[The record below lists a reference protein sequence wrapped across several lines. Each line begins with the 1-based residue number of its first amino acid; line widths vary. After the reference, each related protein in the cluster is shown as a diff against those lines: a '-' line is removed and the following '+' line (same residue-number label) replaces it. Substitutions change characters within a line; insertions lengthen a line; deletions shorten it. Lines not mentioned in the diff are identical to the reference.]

1 MENEQIDELSDAS
14 LDDEFVLS
22 ATMPDRV
29 FGFHAQQA
37 IEKLLK
43 MLILGN
49 RTMYEFT
56 HDIERLQTKLVEL
69 GETIPPLPF
78 PIVDLSDYAAQFRY
92 SRPHALSFCGSMSKP
107 AWWHSTRSGTR
118 CGLHGSGAGNE
129 LPTIEH
135 RDEGEAYPPVCVSAG
150 ECATIE
156 R

>member
-92 SRPHALSFCGSMSKP
+92 SRPHALSSVERE
-107 AWWHSTRSGTR
+107 HIRDTVRILREHVQTR
-118 CGLHGSGAGNE
+118 LVALN
-129 LPTIEH
+129 
-135 RDEGEAYPPVCVSAG
+135 A
-150 ECATIE
+150 
-156 R
+156 

>member
-22 ATMPDRV
+22 AAMPDRV

-49 RTMYEFT
+49 RTMYAFT
-56 HDIERLQTKLVEL
+56 HDIERLQTRLAEL
-69 GETIPPLPF
+69 GEGIPPLPF

-92 SRPHALSFCGSMSKP
+92 SRPHTLSS
-107 AWWHSTRSGTR
+107 
-118 CGLHGSGAGNE
+118 
-129 LPTIEH
+129 
-135 RDEGEAYPPVCVSAG
+135 
-150 ECATIE
+150 IE
-156 R
+156 RGQIRESVRILREHVHARLATLNA